1 VTQPSVPLA
10 FPTWR
15 QLWTSLDGVSEL
27 LAAAEAALQR
37 RASGN
42 HEIPRWNGDR
52 DDQTVALCVE
62 ALHRWSIGEAPQ
74 SVSAR
79 PEIIRSVNETVGPIL
94 RAVAWPRWLHLERAL
109 LDASATGDLL
119 FAAVVLRTMCEELQH
134 LHAVDVDADQL
145 AILAASSATED
156 QERLKLY
163 LSVAWASL
171 GNLPHDMVLD
181 GKGWPSLKL
190 MATAMPRLERVRG
203 ALNGYVHPNYGNHIA
218 ALFPERTSAAPLLL
232 EAVVAV
238 YEAFYALS
246 WAEQSVD
253 GPARPIDIEPLQP
266 WPLLVQRLRSHTLPE
281 IQQTAEDPALADS
294 MNVLALIGWLTA
306 ERDDSVDVLRSLAAE
321 PKADELLPPTTNVAC
336 DNEVEKYVT
345 WEGARAKDVIDLVCA
360 RRAEQLLAGEFPRGA
375 PDASDQ
381 TRWLRFNAKSLQLA
395 MLLDQVKA
403 AAFKTQLVRQVTQGN
418 SLGAWLCVRSLIEH
432 RAFAVWLPQEL
443 GSSLDA
449 LTVELRA
456 YNSLPERAAEV
467 EKSLAKFLAAQAS
480 RSKEEQRSWVVSERG
495 GVRTVYPNLTTIV
508 QRAFPESDRFRVLYA
523 LASAV
528 MHGRSVRGVELA
540 LAGAKMTLQAR
551 RVGLLVLER
560 ICGWDYD
567 LHHFSVA
574 AVQSVRLEHAAAFG
588 GTSQAETDRIAQE
601 VFGLASSKLLPGVD
615 YTGEGTADNPFCL
628 KSHLEYYQTSYALL
642 AQLGVDTTTCRR
654 SVDYDATGRLCDR
667 WSTQDR
673 EHWFQMPSG

>member
-1 VTQPSVPLA
+1 VP
-10 FPTWR
+10 
-15 QLWTSLDGVSEL
+15 EL

-52 DDQTVALCVE
+52 DDQTVALCIE
-62 ALHRWSIGEAPQ
+62 ALHRWSTGEAPQ

-79 PEIIRSVNETVGPIL
+79 PEIIRSIHEAVGPIL
-94 RAVAWPRWLHLERAL
+94 RAVAWPRWLYLERAL
-109 LDASATGDLL
+109 LDAFATGDLL
-119 FAAVVLRTMCEELQH
+119 FAAVVLRTMCEELQR

-145 AILAASSATED
+145 AILAASSVTED

-163 LSVAWASL
+163 LLVAWASL
-171 GNLPHDMVLD
+171 DSLPRDMVLD

-238 YEAFYALS
+238 YDAFSALS
-246 WAEQSVD
+246 WAEQSVE
-253 GPARPIDIEPLQP
+253 GPTRLTDIEPLQS
-266 WPLLVQRLRSHTLPE
+266 WPLLVQRLQSHTLPE
-281 IQQTAEDPALADS
+281 IQRTAEDPALADS
-294 MNVLALIGWLTA
+294 MNVPALIGWLTA
-306 ERDDSVDVLRSLAAE
+306 EPDDCVEVLRDLAAT
-321 PKADELLPPTTNVAC
+321 PIVNAKALLPPTKNDAG
-336 DNEVEKYVT
+336 DNEVAKYVT
-345 WEGARAKDVIDLVCA
+345 WEGARATDVIDLVCA
-360 RRAEQLLAGEFPRGA
+360 RRAEQLLADEFPRGA
-375 PDASDQ
+375 PEPSDQ
-381 TRWLRFNAKSLQLA
+381 TRWLQFNAKSLELA

-403 AAFKTQLVRQVTQGN
+403 GAFKTQLVRQVAQGN

-443 GSSLDA
+443 GSSVDA

-456 YNSLPERAAEV
+456 HNPLPERAAEV
-467 EKSLAKFLAAQAS
+467 EKSLAKFLAAQAN

-495 GVRTVYPNLTTIV
+495 GVRTVHPNLSTIV

-540 LAGAKMTLQAR
+540 LASAKMTLQAR

-560 ICGWDYD
+560 ICGWDDD
-567 LHHFSVA
+567 LRHFSVA
-574 AVQSVRLEHAAAFG
+574 AVQSVRLKHAAAFG
-588 GTSQAETDRIAQE
+588 GTSPPRANVRRDTCL
-601 VFGLASSKLLPGVD
+601 GLIKLQGR
-615 YTGEGTADNPFCL
+615 T
-628 KSHLEYYQTSYALL
+628 
-642 AQLGVDTTTCRR
+642 R
-654 SVDYDATGRLCDR
+654 S
-667 WSTQDR
+667 WSQC
-673 EHWFQMPSG
+673 